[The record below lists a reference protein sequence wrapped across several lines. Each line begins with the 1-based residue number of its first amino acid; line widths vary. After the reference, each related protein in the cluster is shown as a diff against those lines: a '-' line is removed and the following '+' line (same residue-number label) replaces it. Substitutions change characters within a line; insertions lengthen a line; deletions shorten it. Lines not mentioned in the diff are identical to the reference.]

1 MTPPTEFGSTLDFDS
16 DAHDEAAKA
25 RLRWEEIAA
34 EVRPTLR
41 DSQDRH
47 WFDIDSWEDS

>member
-34 EVRPTLR
+34 ETMPTFM
-41 DSQDRH
+41 DSWHVH
-47 WFDIDSWEDS
+47 WQETDDWEDS